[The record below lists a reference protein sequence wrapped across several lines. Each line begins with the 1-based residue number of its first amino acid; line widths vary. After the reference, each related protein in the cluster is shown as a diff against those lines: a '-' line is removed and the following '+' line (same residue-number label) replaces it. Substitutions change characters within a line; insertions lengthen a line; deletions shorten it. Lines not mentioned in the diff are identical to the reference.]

1 MPGRKLKVFF
11 TETMLAKGSARR
23 LPLTISLLFFLTTV
37 GWILFEHTFL
47 HGWDL
52 VNKDIFW
59 AVMSTGGLYL
69 LLHYGI
75 SAIRKSEAALKES
88 EGRLS
93 RILETSTSGILVVD
107 QKGDYSYSNLEAAAL
122 LGTSVS
128 DLVGMNYRKHPWE
141 ITTVDGKPYPLED
154 LPFARVGRTGKAVY
168 GVELAVR
175 RQDGSRVILSVN
187 TAPLHDSGG
196 KLAGMIAS
204 FFDITVRKEAEDLQ
218 LRKFHLAVEQSPS
231 AIAITDGE
239 GRIE

>member
-1 MPGRKLKVFF
+1 M
-11 TETMLAKGSARR
+11 
-23 LPLTISLLFFLTTV
+23 TISLLFFLTTV

-59 AVMSTGGLYL
+59 AVMSAGVLYFL
-69 LLHYGI
+69 LYYGV

-107 QKGDYSYSNLEAAAL
+107 QKGDFSYVNLEAAAL
-122 LGTSVS
+122 LGTSRS
-128 DLVGMNYRKHPWE
+128 ELVGRPYRKRPWE
-141 ITTVDGKPYPLED
+141 ITTVDGKPFPLED
-154 LPFARVGRTGKAVY
+154 LPFARVARTGEAVY

-175 RQDGSRVILSVN
+175 RQDGSRVILSAN
-187 TAPLHDSGG
+187 TAPLHDPGG
-196 KLAGMIAS
+196 KPAGMVAS
-204 FFDITVRKEAEDLQ
+204 FFDITARKEAEDLQ
-218 LRKFHLAVEQSPS
+218 LRKFHLAVEQSSS

-239 GRIE
+239 GRIEYANPMFLRVTGYPLEGLL